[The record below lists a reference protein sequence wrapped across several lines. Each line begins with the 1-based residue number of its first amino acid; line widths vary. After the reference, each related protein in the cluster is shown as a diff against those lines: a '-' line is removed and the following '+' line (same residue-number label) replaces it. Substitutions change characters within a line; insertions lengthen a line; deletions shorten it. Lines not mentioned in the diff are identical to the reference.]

1 MSLRCINMN
10 ISKAEQQYWDALERL
25 KNGKTKYV
33 DTKSVRFKFTK
44 DAVGREAGKSK
55 GYVRYDRY
63 PILCDAIS
71 DAENARKENGIV
83 RPNHSAKLQHEKN
96 MKIKAREKYDQLKL
110 DYDLLMTQYLNV
122 VRRNFELETGLIES
136 QNIKLV
142 PIPNNHKTPIIK
154 LI

>member
-1 MSLRCINMN
+1 MV
-10 ISKAEQQYWDALERL
+10 ISTAEQQYWDALERL
-25 KNGKTKYV
+25 KSGKTKYV

-44 DAVGREAGKSK
+44 DAVGREAGKNK

-71 DAENARKENGIV
+71 DAENARKENGPV
-83 RPNHSAKLQHEKN
+83 ENSHAAKLQHEKN
-96 MKIKAREKYDQLKL
+96 MKIKARVKYDQLKL
-110 DYDLLMTQYLNV
+110 EYDLLMTEYLNV

-136 QNIKLV
+136 QSIELAQTPSK
-142 PIPNNHKTPIIK
+142 HKTPIIK

>member
-1 MSLRCINMN
+1 MV
-10 ISKAEQQYWDALERL
+10 ISTAEQQYWDALERL

-63 PILCDAIS
+63 PILCDAIY

-142 PIPNNHKTPIIK
+142 PIPNKHKTLIIK

>member
-1 MSLRCINMN
+1 MN

>member
-1 MSLRCINMN
+1 MN

-25 KNGKTKYV
+25 KSGKTKYV
-33 DTKSVRFKFTK
+33 DTKSVRFKLTK